1 MNPYGTNSRK
11 GKPNKSRQEVI
22 QLIEEIAEE
31 KYGEGG
37 KKFAFSKLFELA
49 DGVTVLEKINEV
61 DVIYTKEP
69 NVKALQTLVEYRWGK
84 APQTLDV
91 TTDGESLNDV
101 IGFDVNKL
109 KPDDVVM
116 LSNMMKKYV
125 MQVDTDPK
133 NGIQSSQDSSGE
145 AITGQEVA
153 K

>member
-11 GKPNKSRQEVI
+11 GKPNKSRQEVVE
-22 QLIEEIAEE
+22 LIEAIAQE

-49 DGVTVLEKINEV
+49 EGVKVQETIDEKEIV
-61 DVIYTKEP
+61 YTKEP

-91 TTDGESLNDV
+91 TTDGESLNDT
-101 IGFDVNKL
+101 IGFDVSKL
-109 KPDDVVM
+109 KPDDIIT

-125 MQVDTDPK
+125 IIAESVGSVEKLDP
-133 NGIQSSQDSSGE
+133 SQPVEG
-145 AITGQEVA
+145 A
-153 K
+153 